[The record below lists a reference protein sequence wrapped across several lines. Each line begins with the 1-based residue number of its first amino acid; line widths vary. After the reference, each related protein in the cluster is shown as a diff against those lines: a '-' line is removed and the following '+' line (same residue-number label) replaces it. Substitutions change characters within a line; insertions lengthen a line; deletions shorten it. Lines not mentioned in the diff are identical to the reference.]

1 MRIYLG
7 NGWMV
12 HSSDRGTT
20 LAPMTGW
27 YETRFA
33 WGEARWSRQGST
45 SRPQARVDSTQS
57 EARKRSSSSTEGG
70 VAPAR
75 EH

>member
-7 NGWMV
+7 NGSMV

-27 YETRFA
+27 C
-33 WGEARWSRQGST
+33 
-45 SRPQARVDSTQS
+45 RPQARVDSTQS